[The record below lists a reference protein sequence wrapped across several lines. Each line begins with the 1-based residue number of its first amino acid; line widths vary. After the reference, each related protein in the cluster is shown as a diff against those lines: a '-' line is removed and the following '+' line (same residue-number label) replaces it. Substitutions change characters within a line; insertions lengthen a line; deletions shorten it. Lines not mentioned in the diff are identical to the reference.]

1 MIKPSD
7 SQLLNRAEC
16 DVLRGIAILG
26 IVLHNYTHW
35 LRPMV
40 KENEYTFKQGNADR
54 MAELLSQPDWYL
66 PAQLLSFF
74 GHYGVPIFLFLS
86 AFGLVMKYEQKMPAT
101 PVPATGKKESAWSFL
116 RQHFLKLFK
125 LMLTGFVLFVLVD
138 GMTPRPHHYRLLDV
152 VAQLGMFNN
161 LLPHPERVIW
171 PGPYWFFGLMMQLY
185 VIYRLL
191 LYRRSSWWVVCLMLV
206 CTAVQMFFSPAGEE
220 LNYLRYNFVGGV
232 LPFGLGLLFARH
244 GRMPTQKAY
253 CCIVLVVALLL
264 IFLMSRQFLP
274 WLFVPVAVCAAAIAA
289 VKLLPAGLLGPLEWV
304 GEISA
309 VLFIVHPAV
318 RKVVIPLS
326 HQGEIYAGLLIY
338 LIVSLVLALL
348 VGQLLKRIPTPKSK
362 KP

>member
-16 DVLRGIAILG
+16 NVLRGIAILG

-138 GMTPRPHHYRLLDV
+138 GMTPRPHHYHLLDV

-232 LPFGLGLLFARH
+232 LPFGLGLLF
-244 GRMPTQKAY
+244 
-253 CCIVLVVALLL
+253 V
-264 IFLMSRQFLP
+264 P
-274 WLFVPVAVCAAAIAA
+274 WFFVPVAVCAAAIAA

>member
-16 DVLRGIAILG
+16 NVLRGIAILG

-74 GHYGVPIFLFLS
+74 GHSGVPIFLFLS

-101 PVPATGKKESAWSFL
+101 PVPPTGKEESAWSFL

-125 LMLTGFVLFVLVD
+125 LMLTGFVIFVLVD
-138 GMTPRPHHYRLLDV
+138 GMTPRLHHYHLLDV

-191 LYRRSSWWVVCLMLV
+191 LYRRSSWWVLCLMLV

-253 CCIVLVVALLL
+253 YCIVLVVALLL
-264 IFLMSRQFLP
+264 IFLMGFHPVIDDIILDCIGYCLINL
-274 WLFVPVAVCAAAIAA
+274 LFGSLLKCLSESVSDIFDNVLFKGFP
-289 VKLLPAGLLGPLEWV
+289 VKLFFHRIRHLHSPSSLHRL
-304 GEISA
+304 S
-309 VLFIVHPAV
+309 
-318 RKVVIPLS
+318 LS
-326 HQGEIYAGLLIY
+326 H
-338 LIVSLVLALL
+338 
-348 VGQLLKRIPTPKSK
+348 R
-362 KP
+362 